1 MTLVK
6 FIEIISAKIWYLILL
21 PVITG
26 LITFLMVK
34 DLPQQYQATTTI
46 YTGITTN
53 SGLEVNDRRV
63 DKYVNQNEYSN
74 ILALFK
80 SDAIY
85 EEISLRLLASHLI
98 LSKPDKY
105 IISTDAFND
114 LKKNVPEKIRKLVVR
129 GDEEQTYQ
137 NLRKSVQEDEKNYL
151 YSILNYV
158 NPYYSISALQNLKV
172 EQVNSSDM
180 IKFTYQCNDP
190 GICYNTTRIA
200 AKVFI
205 SQYGRIK
212 KNIKTSAVKYF
223 QKKLAEITGKLNNSE
238 DQLLNFNI
246 ENKIIN
252 YYEQTKQVTT
262 QNEEIE
268 LKLQDAKMNFVATT
282 AVLRKLESEIAKR
295 FAINLKNVE
304 ILNIRSQLVA
314 CNSAL
319 AQGELNQNTG
329 SVKLQELKERKK
341 ILEDKM
347 ASKLDS
353 IYHFESN
360 SQGIEYQRLLLEW
373 LTAVNNYETY
383 AARFKSMQERR
394 VEFAKEFQRYAPLGA
409 TSKRIEREIGVHE
422 NEYMNILNNLNVALQ
437 NEQNTDMISN
447 MHIIDEA
454 RFPIAAQASKKKL
467 YIIIAMLF
475 TVLFYLLSIFSI
487 ELMDHRVKTPELL
500 RSHTGWDVIG
510 AFCLHSKKFINT
522 EQITQKAGIFIYE
535 KIRLLSEKTPKPF
548 VIQIVSNWDGAGK
561 SYSANILSEELSR
574 RGYNVATLNFMSV
587 ISDDKTGDEKVRLD
601 TEKVFNHYLTA
612 NTYAELLKGE
622 LTNYD
627 YIISVIP
634 SVSRGIDN
642 PVLLKTASL
651 NLFVFNACLSWG
663 TSDTHYVSKIK
674 ELVGDI
680 TCCVLTN
687 AQPNDLEELYG
698 DIPKKRSKFRKGI
711 KSIVKRFTKY

>member
-1 MTLVK
+1 MTLVR
-6 FIEIISAKIWYLILL
+6 FIEIISAKIVYLLLL
-21 PVITG
+21 PVVTG
-26 LITFLMVK
+26 LFTFWMVK
-34 DLPQQYQATTTI
+34 DLPQQYQANTTI

-53 SGLEVNDRRV
+53 SGLEVSDRRV

-105 IISTDAFND
+105 IISARAFD
-114 LKKNVPEKIRKLVVR
+114 ELKKNVPEKIRKLVVR

-137 NLRKSVQEDEKNYL
+137 KLRESVKEDDKNYL
-151 YSILNYV
+151 YSIMNYV
-158 NPYYSISALQNLKV
+158 NPYYSISALQSLKV
-172 EQVNSSDM
+172 EQVSSSDM

-205 SQYGRIK
+205 SQYGLIK

-223 QKKLAEITGKLNNSE
+223 QKKLEEITGKLNDSE

-246 ENKIIN
+246 DNKIIN

-268 LKLQDAKMNFVATT
+268 LKLQDAKMNFEATT
-282 AVLRKLESEIAKR
+282 AVLRKLESEISKR
-295 FAINLKNVE
+295 FAINLKNIE
-304 ILNIRSQLVA
+304 ILNLRSQLVA
-314 CNSAL
+314 CNTAL
-319 AQGELNQNTG
+319 AQGELNQTSG
-329 SVKLQELKERKK
+329 SAKVQELKERKK
-341 ILEDKM
+341 ALEDKM

-360 SQGIEYQRLLLEW
+360 SQGIEYQRLLMEW

-409 TSKRIEREIGVHE
+409 TSKRIEREIGVRE

-437 NEQNTDMISN
+437 NEQNTDLISN
-447 MHIIDEA
+447 MHIIDA
-454 RFPIAAQASKKKL
+454 AHFPIAAQPSKKKL
-467 YIIIAMLF
+467 YVIIAMLF
-475 TVLFYLLSIFSI
+475 TILFYLLAVFSV

-500 RSHTGWDVIG
+500 RSYTGWEVIG
-510 AFCLHSKKFINT
+510 AFCLHNKKFINT
-522 EQITQKAGIFIYE
+522 EQITHKAGKFIYE
-535 KIRLLSEKTPKPF
+535 RIRILSEKTNKPF

-561 SYSANILSEELSR
+561 SYTAGILAEELR
-574 RGYNVATLNFMSV
+574 QKGYNVAILNFMSV
-587 ISDDKTGDEKVRLD
+587 VSDEEPADEQARLAAEKVMKKFMTVD
-601 TEKVFNHYLTA
+601 
-612 NTYAELLKGE
+612 TYAELLSDETAK
-622 LTNYD
+622 YD

-634 SVSRGIDN
+634 SISRGIEN
-642 PVLLKTASL
+642 PVLLKDASL

-663 TSDTHYVSKIK
+663 ASDAHYVSKIR
-674 ELVGDI
+674 ELAGDK
-680 TCCVLTN
+680 TCSILTN

-698 DIPKKRSKFRKGI
+698 DIPKKRSKLRKMI
-711 KSIVKRFTKY
+711 KTIVKRFTKH